1 MGVFLKDPAAALDYA
16 IDWAAIA
23 DAAGLSAS
31 NWTVEPAH
39 DGGLVV
45 VGEAVSGPRCAATV
59 EGGRPG
65 LVYRLTNQVTW
76 SDGRRDARTLDVR
89 VEQR

>member
-1 MGVFLKDPAAALDYA
+1 V
-16 IDWAAIA
+16 
-23 DAAGLSAS
+23 
-31 NWTVEPAH
+31 
-39 DGGLVV
+39 GLVV